1 MDYLDALLLFII
13 KKYNEEYDW
22 VDKKLLES
30 ESYMFNPGL
39 SIGEILKNSDII
51 DTFKCGNMGGMRRSK
66 TTNTLVLI
74 SDILRVFI
82 MINESVVSSSLYR
95 YVYEW

>member
-1 MDYLDALLLFII
+1 
-13 KKYNEEYDW
+13 
-22 VDKKLLES
+22 
-30 ESYMFNPGL
+30 MFNPGL

>member
-1 MDYLDALLLFII
+1 
-13 KKYNEEYDW
+13 
-22 VDKKLLES
+22 
-30 ESYMFNPGL
+30 MFNPGL

-51 DTFKCGNMGGMRRSK
+51 DTFKCGNMGGMRHSK

-82 MINESVVSSSLYR
+82 MINESVVSSLLYR